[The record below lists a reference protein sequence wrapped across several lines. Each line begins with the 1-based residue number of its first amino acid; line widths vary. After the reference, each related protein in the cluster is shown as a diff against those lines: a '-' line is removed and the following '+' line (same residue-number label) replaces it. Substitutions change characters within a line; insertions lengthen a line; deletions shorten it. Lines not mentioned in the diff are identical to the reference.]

1 MKRFLFLSLLLSL
14 LSCSC
19 IGYNSFV
26 LYKGKIAANGPRGVS
41 AQETA
46 FALDYPLID
55 SMTDSQKTAFAL
67 GYPAYMTNPQKT
79 AFALGYPAR
88 TTDSQETPSASG
100 YPARTTDS
108 QETPSASGYPPSN
121 PQNPQQP
128 PSDHSPSDHSPSNPQ
143 NPQQPPSDHSP
154 SDHSPSNPQN
164 PQPPSN
170 PQNPHLPFGIGR
182 ILKPISTIIS
192 KLPFTSGYNPQNPAG
207 AEDLV
212 FAGGYPGK
220 LSNTNLCSNN
230 IFSDEFLILIGTDP
244 APGQTIGPDGKLR
257 VWVTD
262 EGAPKIAPGE
272 KVDPNTGQITP
283 GDRTATDGRGI
294 GFYLWEPALYITTV
308 TSANQKGPFKG
319 NAEDGG
325 KPYFPSLI
333 KGDYNPN
340 ADTGVYY
347 GHQYHGPPIDDY
359 TKFENGPSFQQTDNS
374 NFAWSH
380 AFTAE
385 YIWDVNSLKLP
396 HGVYHVEIITH
407 DGDVN
412 LSVDCLALKL

>member
-1 MKRFLFLSLLLSL
+1 
-14 LSCSC
+14 
-19 IGYNSFV
+19 
-26 LYKGKIAANGPRGVS
+26 
-41 AQETA
+41 
-46 FALDYPLID
+46 
-55 SMTDSQKTAFAL
+55 MTDSQKTAFAL

-100 YPARTTDS
+100 YPPSNSPDPQKTPYASSYPPSNSPDP
-108 QETPSASGYPPSN
+108 QQTPSASGYPPSN
-121 PQNPQQP
+121 PP
-128 PSDHSPSDHSPSNPQ
+128 
-143 NPQQPPSDHSP
+143 
-154 SDHSPSNPQN
+154 
-164 PQPPSN
+164 
-170 PQNPHLPFGIGR
+170 NPHLPFGIGR
-182 ILKPISTIIS
+182 LLKPISTIIS
-192 KLPFTSGYNPQNPAG
+192 KLPFTSGYNPLNPAG
-207 AEDLV
+207 AEDSV
-212 FAGGYPGK
+212 FAGGNPGK

-230 IFSDEFLILIGTDP
+230 IFSDEYLILIGTDP
-244 APGQTIGPDGKLR
+244 APGQAIGPDGKIR

-294 GFYLWEPALYITTV
+294 GFYLWEPALYITDV

-340 ADTGVYY
+340 TDTGVYY

-359 TKFENGPSFQQTDNS
+359 TKYENGPSFQQADNS

-396 HGVYHVEIITH
+396 HGVYHVEIVTH

-412 LSVDCLALKL
+412 LSVDCLALKLLTHLRINAGGSSLPTLTEEYRERSLKL

>member
-1 MKRFLFLSLLLSL
+1 MKRFLLLSLLLSL

-55 SMTDSQKTAFAL
+55 TMTDSQKTAFAL

-100 YPARTTDS
+100 YP
-108 QETPSASGYPPSN
+108 PSSNQQNPQLPPSN
-121 PQNPQQP
+121 
-128 PSDHSPSDHSPSNPQ
+128 S
-143 NPQQPPSDHSP
+143 
-154 SDHSPSNPQN
+154 
-164 PQPPSN
+164 
-170 PQNPHLPFGIGR
+170 QNPHLPFGIGR
-182 ILKPISTIIS
+182 LLRPISTVIS
-192 KLPFTSGYNPQNPAG
+192 KLPFTSGYNPLNPAG
-207 AEDLV
+207 AEDSV

-220 LSNTNLCSNN
+220 LSTTNLCSNN

-244 APGQTIGPDGKLR
+244 APGQAIGPDGKIR

-294 GFYLWEPALYITTV
+294 GFYLWEPALYITSV

-319 NAEDGG
+319 NAESGG

-340 ADTGVYY
+340 TDTGVYY
-347 GHQYHGPPIDDY
+347 GHQYSGPPVDDY
-359 TKFENGPSFQQTDNS
+359 TKYENGPSFQQADNS

-396 HGVYHVEIITH
+396 QGVYHVEVVTH

-412 LSVDCLALKL
+412 LSVNCLALKL

>member
-1 MKRFLFLSLLLSL
+1 MKRFLWLSLLLSL

-26 LYKGKIAANGPRGVS
+26 LYKGKIADNGPRGVS

-55 SMTDSQKTAFAL
+55 SMTDSQQTAFAL
-67 GYPAYMTNPQKT
+67 GYPAYMTHPQQT
-79 AFALGYPAR
+79 AFALGYPAS
-88 TTDSQETPSASG
+88 TTSPQQPFASG
-100 YPARTTDS
+100 YPPSNTPTPQQS
-108 QETPSASGYPPSN
+108 PSASGYPPQNPQLPPFASGYP
-121 PQNPQQP
+121 PQNPQ
-128 PSDHSPSDHSPSNPQ
+128 
-143 NPQQPPSDHSP
+143 
-154 SDHSPSNPQN
+154 
-164 PQPPSN
+164 
-170 PQNPHLPFGIGR
+170 LPFGIGK
-182 ILKPISTIIS
+182 ILKPIKTIIS
-192 KLPFTSGYNPQNPAG
+192 QLPFYNPLNPAG
-207 AEDLV
+207 AEESV
-212 FAGGYPGK
+212 YAGGYPGK
-220 LSNTNLCSNN
+220 LSTDNLCSNN
-230 IFSDEFLILIGTDP
+230 IFSDEYLILIGTDP
-244 APGQTIGPDGKLR
+244 APGQAIGPDGKLR

-262 EGAPKIAPGE
+262 EGAPKIAPDE

-294 GFYLWEPALYITTV
+294 GFYLWEPAIYITGV
-308 TSANQKGPFKG
+308 TSANQHGPFKG

-340 ADTGVYY
+340 PDIGVYY
-347 GHQYHGPPIDDY
+347 GHEYHGPPVDDY
-359 TKFENGPSFQQTDNS
+359 TKFENGPSFQQVDNS

-380 AFTAE
+380 TFTAE
-385 YIWDVNSLKLP
+385 YIWDVNSLKFP
-396 HGVYHVEIITH
+396 HGVYHVEIVTH